1 MTSLERSWY
10 RPFGWSLLLWP
21 LSLLFAAVAMLRR
34 GLFRLGIKTVHQ
46 LPVPVLVVGN
56 ISVGGTGKTPI
67 TLWLCDY
74 LRQQGLK
81 PGIISRG
88 YGVKLTA
95 PRLVS
100 AADSAIDCAD
110 EPLLLAQRSGC
121 PVVICPDRVEA
132 GRFLLAQ
139 TECNIIISDDGLQH
153 YALGRDLEII
163 VLDGSRGLGNG
174 CLLPAGPLREGAWRL
189 AAADLVLV
197 NSQPHPLSPHVFTL
211 QAEPA
216 ISLLDPARQ
225 LAAPATVSLV
235 TGIGNP
241 ARFIRTAEQLG
252 YQPQQQHLF
261 ADHYAFTAADFST
274 IAPPVLMTEKD
285 AVKCRPFA
293 HPNWFYLPVQA
304 VLPAA
309 AVSIF
314 AAKLNL
320 IRSRYGL

>member
-1 MTSLERSWY
+1 MTALERSWY
-10 RPFGWSLLLWP
+10 SRLGWSLWLWP
-21 LSLLFAAVAMLRR
+21 LSLLFAVVSMLRR
-34 GLFRLGIKTVHQ
+34 WLFRAGINTVHQ

-56 ISVGGTGKTPI
+56 ITVGGTGKTPV

-74 LRQQGLK
+74 LRQQGFR

-88 YGVKLTA
+88 YGVKLTG
-95 PRLVS
+95 PRLVLTSDS
-100 AADSAIDCAD
+100 AADAGD

-121 PVVICPDRVEA
+121 PVVICPDRVA
-132 GRFLLAQ
+132 AARFLLAQ
-139 TECNIIISDDGLQH
+139 TDCNMIISDDGLQH

-163 VLDGSRGLGNG
+163 LIDGSRGLGNG

-189 AAADLVLV
+189 AGADLVLV
-197 NSQPHPLSPHVFTL
+197 NSQPHPLSPHVFSL
-211 QAEPA
+211 QAA
-216 ISLLDPARQ
+216 TAQSLLEPHQQ
-225 LAAPATVSLV
+225 LAPSATVSLV

-241 ARFIRTAEQLG
+241 ARFISTAKQLG
-252 YQPQQQHLF
+252 YQLKQQHLF

-274 IAPPVLMTEKD
+274 IETPVLMTEKD

-293 HPNWFYLPVQA
+293 HPDWFYLPVQA

-309 AVSIF
+309 AVSIL

>member
-10 RPFGWSLLLWP
+10 RPVGWSLLLWP
-21 LSLLFAAVAMLRR
+21 LSLLFAVVAMLRR
-34 GLFRLGIKTVHQ
+34 WLFRVGIKTVHQ
-46 LPVPVLVVGN
+46 LPVPVVVVGN

-74 LRQQGLK
+74 LRQQGFR

-88 YGVKLTA
+88 YGVQLTG

-100 AADSAIDCAD
+100 AADRAVDSGD

-121 PVVICPDRVEA
+121 PVVICPDRVA
-132 GRFLLAQ
+132 AARFLLAQ
-139 TECNIIISDDGLQH
+139 TDCNIIISDDGLQH

-189 AAADLVLV
+189 AGADLVLV
-197 NSQPHPLSPHVFTL
+197 NSQPHPLSPHVFSL
-211 QAEPA
+211 QAAPA
-216 ISLLDPARQ
+216 ISLLDPQRQ
-225 LAAPATVSLV
+225 LAAPAAVSLV

-241 ARFIRTAEQLG
+241 NRFIHSAQQLG
-252 YQPQQQHLF
+252 YQLQQQHLF

-274 IAPPVLMTEKD
+274 IKPPVLMTEKD

-293 HPNWFYLPVQA
+293 SPDWFYLPVQA
-304 VLPAA
+304 VLPAP
-309 AVSIF
+309 AVNLL